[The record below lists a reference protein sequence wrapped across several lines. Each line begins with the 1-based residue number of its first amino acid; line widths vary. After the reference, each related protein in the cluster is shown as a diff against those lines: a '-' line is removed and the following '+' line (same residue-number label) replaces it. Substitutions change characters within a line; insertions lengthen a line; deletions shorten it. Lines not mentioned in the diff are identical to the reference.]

1 MTLHLNLNK
10 EEQKKITTV
19 NELAEYVLAKSVG
32 CEDLSDEEKEKMD
45 AWIMAKLKAGK
56 KLSQKEMEYLRRTNP
71 MMYAQAMRIQKMAEA
86 VEEQLKHAR
95 SKEEA
100 NRIVSSAISGVSK
113 NDPYKEY
120 IVAAINRVSTEF
132 HKSGAYSKLP
142 NTIEDAKKKGAHTN
156 DVEFS
161 DGEENDKDE
170 FDLMNWSPLT
180 EVYDSMPTFSAG
192 ANRLASSA
200 KISMVEVEK

>member
-32 CEDLSDEEKEKMD
+32 CEDMSDEEKEKMD
-45 AWIMAKLKAGK
+45 ARIMAKLKAGK

-100 NRIVSSAISGVSK
+100 NRIVSSAISGISK

-142 NTIEDAKKKGAHTN
+142 NTIEDEKKKGAHTN
-156 DVEFS
+156 NVEFS
-161 DGEENDKDE
+161 DGEENDEDE
-170 FDLMNWSPLT
+170 FDLMNWSPLA

-192 ANRLASSA
+192 A
-200 KISMVEVEK
+200 

>member
-45 AWIMAKLKAGK
+45 ARIMAKLKAGK

-100 NRIVSSAISGVSK
+100 NRIVSSAISGISK

-132 HKSGAYSKLP
+132 HKSGAYNKLP

-161 DGEENDKDE
+161 DGEENDEDE

-180 EVYDSMPTFSAG
+180 EVYDSMSTFSAG
-192 ANRLASSA
+192 A
-200 KISMVEVEK
+200 

>member
-1 MTLHLNLNK
+1 MTLHLNLKK
-10 EEQKKITTV
+10 EERKKITTV

-45 AWIMAKLKAGK
+45 ARIMAKLKAGK

-100 NRIVSSAISGVSK
+100 NRIVSSAISGISK

-132 HKSGAYSKLP
+132 HKSGAYNKLP
-142 NTIEDAKKKGAHTN
+142 NTIEDAKKKGARTN

-161 DGEENDKDE
+161 DGEEENDEDE
-170 FDLMNWSPLT
+170 FDLMNWSPLA

-192 ANRLASSA
+192 A
-200 KISMVEVEK
+200 

>member
-32 CEDLSDEEKEKMD
+32 CEDLSDEEKERMD
-45 AWIMAKLKAGK
+45 AKIMAKLKAGK

-100 NRIVSSAISGVSK
+100 NRIVSSAISGISK

-132 HKSGAYSKLP
+132 HKSGAYNKLP

-156 DVEFS
+156 NVEFS
-161 DGEENDKDE
+161 DGEENDEDE

-192 ANRLASSA
+192 A
-200 KISMVEVEK
+200 

>member
-45 AWIMAKLKAGK
+45 ARIMAKLKAGK

-100 NRIVSSAISGVSK
+100 NRIVSSAISGISK

-120 IVAAINRVSTEF
+120 IVAAINRVSMEF

-142 NTIEDAKKKGAHTN
+142 NTIEDEKKKGAHTN
-156 DVEFS
+156 NVEFS
-161 DGEENDKDE
+161 DGEENDEDE
-170 FDLMNWSPLT
+170 FDLMNWSPLA

-192 ANRLASSA
+192 A
-200 KISMVEVEK
+200 

>member
-45 AWIMAKLKAGK
+45 ARIMAKLKAGK

-100 NRIVSSAISGVSK
+100 NRIVSSAISGISK

-142 NTIEDAKKKGAHTN
+142 NTIEDVKKKGAHTN
-156 DVEFS
+156 NVEFS
-161 DGEENDKDE
+161 DGEENDEDE

-192 ANRLASSA
+192 A
-200 KISMVEVEK
+200 

>member
-45 AWIMAKLKAGK
+45 ARIMAKLKAGK

-100 NRIVSSAISGVSK
+100 NRIVSSAISGISK

-142 NTIEDAKKKGAHTN
+142 NTIEDEKKKGAHTN
-156 DVEFS
+156 NVEFS
-161 DGEENDKDE
+161 DGEENDEDE

-192 ANRLASSA
+192 A
-200 KISMVEVEK
+200 

>member
-45 AWIMAKLKAGK
+45 ARIMAKLKAGK

-100 NRIVSSAISGVSK
+100 NRIVTSAISGISK

-142 NTIEDAKKKGAHTN
+142 NTIEDEKKKGAHTN
-156 DVEFS
+156 NVEFS
-161 DGEENDKDE
+161 DGEENDEDE
-170 FDLMNWSPLT
+170 FDLMNWSPLA

-192 ANRLASSA
+192 A
-200 KISMVEVEK
+200 

>member
-45 AWIMAKLKAGK
+45 ARIMAKLKAGK

-100 NRIVSSAISGVSK
+100 NRIVSSAISGISK

-132 HKSGAYSKLP
+132 HKSGAYNKLP
-142 NTIEDAKKKGAHTN
+142 NTIEDAKKKGARTN

-161 DGEENDKDE
+161 DGEENDEDE

-192 ANRLASSA
+192 A
-200 KISMVEVEK
+200 

>member
-45 AWIMAKLKAGK
+45 ARIMAKLKAGK

-100 NRIVSSAISGVSK
+100 NRIVSSAISGISK

-142 NTIEDAKKKGAHTN
+142 NTIEDVKKKGAHTN
-156 DVEFS
+156 NVEFS
-161 DGEENDKDE
+161 DGELNDEDE

-192 ANRLASSA
+192 A
-200 KISMVEVEK
+200 

>member
-19 NELAEYVLAKSVG
+19 NELVEYVLAKSVG

-45 AWIMAKLKAGK
+45 ARIMAKLKAGK

-100 NRIVSSAISGVSK
+100 NRIVSSAISGISK

-132 HKSGAYSKLP
+132 HKSGAYNKLP
-142 NTIEDAKKKGAHTN
+142 NTIEDVKKKGAHTN
-156 DVEFS
+156 NVEFS
-161 DGEENDKDE
+161 DGEENDEDE
-170 FDLMNWSPLT
+170 FDLMNWSPLA

-192 ANRLASSA
+192 A
-200 KISMVEVEK
+200 

>member
-32 CEDLSDEEKEKMD
+32 CEDMSYEEKEKMD
-45 AWIMAKLKAGK
+45 ARIMAKLKAGK

-100 NRIVSSAISGVSK
+100 NRIVSSAISGISK

-142 NTIEDAKKKGAHTN
+142 NTIEDVKKKGAHTN
-156 DVEFS
+156 NVEFS
-161 DGEENDKDE
+161 DGEENDEDE

-192 ANRLASSA
+192 A
-200 KISMVEVEK
+200 

>member
-32 CEDLSDEEKEKMD
+32 CEDMSDEEKEKMD
-45 AWIMAKLKAGK
+45 ARIMAKLKAGK

-100 NRIVSSAISGVSK
+100 NRIVSSAISGISK

-142 NTIEDAKKKGAHTN
+142 NTIEDAKKKGAQTN

-161 DGEENDKDE
+161 DGEENEEDE

-192 ANRLASSA
+192 A
-200 KISMVEVEK
+200 

>member
-1 MTLHLNLNK
+1 M
-10 EEQKKITTV
+10 
-19 NELAEYVLAKSVG
+19 
-32 CEDLSDEEKEKMD
+32 SDEEKEKMD
-45 AWIMAKLKAGK
+45 ARIMAKLKAGK

-100 NRIVSSAISGVSK
+100 NRIVSSAISGISK

-142 NTIEDAKKKGAHTN
+142 NTIEDVKKKGAHTN

-161 DGEENDKDE
+161 DGEENDEDE
-170 FDLMNWSPLT
+170 FDLMNWSPLA

-192 ANRLASSA
+192 A
-200 KISMVEVEK
+200 

>member
-45 AWIMAKLKAGK
+45 ARIMAKLKAGK

-100 NRIVSSAISGVSK
+100 NRIVSSAISGISK

-142 NTIEDAKKKGAHTN
+142 NTIEDEKKKGAHTN
-156 DVEFS
+156 NVEFS
-161 DGEENDKDE
+161 DGEENDEDE
-170 FDLMNWSPLT
+170 FDLMNWSPLA

-192 ANRLASSA
+192 A
-200 KISMVEVEK
+200 

>member
-1 MTLHLNLNK
+1 MTPHLNLNK

-45 AWIMAKLKAGK
+45 ARIMAKLKAGK

-100 NRIVSSAISGVSK
+100 NRIVSSAISGISK

-120 IVAAINRVSTEF
+120 IVAAINRVSMEF

-142 NTIEDAKKKGAHTN
+142 NTIEDEKKKGAHTN
-156 DVEFS
+156 NVEFS
-161 DGEENDKDE
+161 DGEENDEDE
-170 FDLMNWSPLT
+170 FDLMNWSPLA

-192 ANRLASSA
+192 A
-200 KISMVEVEK
+200 

>member
-45 AWIMAKLKAGK
+45 ARIMAKLKAGK

-100 NRIVSSAISGVSK
+100 NRIVSSAISGISK

-161 DGEENDKDE
+161 DGEENEEDE

-180 EVYDSMPTFSAG
+180 EVYDSMPTF
-192 ANRLASSA
+192 
-200 KISMVEVEK
+200 

>member
-45 AWIMAKLKAGK
+45 ARIMAKLKAGK

-100 NRIVSSAISGVSK
+100 NRIVSSAISGISK

-161 DGEENDKDE
+161 DGEENEQDE
-170 FDLMNWSPLT
+170 IDQM
-180 EVYDSMPTFSAG
+180 
-192 ANRLASSA
+192 
-200 KISMVEVEK
+200 K

>member
-45 AWIMAKLKAGK
+45 ARIMAKLKAGK

-100 NRIVSSAISGVSK
+100 NRIVSSAISGISK

-132 HKSGAYSKLP
+132 HKSGAYNKLP

-156 DVEFS
+156 NVEFS
-161 DGEENDKDE
+161 DGEENDEDE

-192 ANRLASSA
+192 A
-200 KISMVEVEK
+200 

>member
-45 AWIMAKLKAGK
+45 ARIMAKLKAGK

-132 HKSGAYSKLP
+132 QKSGAYSTLP

-161 DGEENDKDE
+161 DGELNDEDE
-170 FDLMNWSPLT
+170 FDLINWSPLA

-192 ANRLASSA
+192 A
-200 KISMVEVEK
+200 

>member
-32 CEDLSDEEKEKMD
+32 CEDLSDEEKERMD
-45 AWIMAKLKAGK
+45 AKIMATLKAGK

-100 NRIVSSAISGVSK
+100 NRIVSSAISGISK

-132 HKSGAYSKLP
+132 HKSGAYNKLP

-156 DVEFS
+156 NVEFS
-161 DGEENDKDE
+161 DGEENDEDE

-192 ANRLASSA
+192 A
-200 KISMVEVEK
+200 

>member
-45 AWIMAKLKAGK
+45 ARIMAKLKAGK

-100 NRIVSSAISGVSK
+100 NRIVSSAISGISK

-142 NTIEDAKKKGAHTN
+142 NTIEDEKKKGAQTN

-161 DGEENDKDE
+161 DGEENEEDE

-192 ANRLASSA
+192 A
-200 KISMVEVEK
+200 